1 MAEAEDR
8 RGEEMDA
15 GEKKAKQK
23 GGFRAMPFIL
33 GDLFTLPDDA
43 IISFF
48 FFSFLREYYYFCLQ
62 FCRGWFMKLCKGF
75 YRFLSFTNMLMCW
88 KSDGLVKN

>member
-43 IISFF
+43 IVSFF
-48 FFSFLREYYYFCLQ
+48 FPFLFCENIII
-62 FCRGWFMKLCKGF
+62 FV
-75 YRFLSFTNMLMCW
+75 YNSVVV
-88 KSDGLVKN
+88 GL